1 MWGGGVRGGWVY
13 ACMCSKIIKGQGP
26 VENDETKG
34 RSERARGR
42 KGGWRRDGAEKW
54 MGREGGMVDRVV
66 LCVVV

>member
-1 MWGGGVRGGWVY
+1 
-13 ACMCSKIIKGQGP
+13 MCSKIIKGQGP